1 LLFLGK
7 TTLRLERRDWTDS
20 PFGKELGGKKGD
32 ITESVSV
39 QSLSLAG
46 WTDLPFEQE
55 LGGESGMLIDITAVR
70 RSDCN

>member
-1 LLFLGK
+1 
-7 TTLRLERRDWTDS
+7 
-20 PFGKELGGKKGD
+20 
-32 ITESVSV
+32 VSV